1 MIGVKTGISMLQRI
15 KAELLVS
22 GLLLS
27 LLFTACTV
35 VPISQTG
42 SSSSSVGSSSG
53 GTFNAANYV
62 NSVWDSKVV
71 PTVVEKAVDINTL
84 LAALKQDQ
92 AAASKKY
99 GVEVN
104 GQYHFMV
111 KGTGKVTKVDTSS
124 VNGLM
129 TVDLSSQPVQIQIGP
144 LITGESLRDAVGLFN
159 FGDFT
164 NQIQYGAVSEE
175 LNNRAAKD
183 VTSEININNIQ
194 GKNIQFYGTF
204 TLGDLKQILITPV
217 KVSQQGG

>member
-1 MIGVKTGISMLQRI
+1 MVGLKSGPGSVHRI
-15 KAELLVS
+15 TSRFLVV

-27 LLFTACTV
+27 FLVTACTV
-35 VPISQTG
+35 VPISQNG
-42 SSSSSVGSSSG
+42 SQASAAGSSSG
-53 GTFNAANYV
+53 GSFNAASYV
-62 NSVWDSKVV
+62 DSVWASKVV
-71 PTVVEKAVDINTL
+71 PTVVEKAVDIDTL
-84 LAALKQDQ
+84 TSALKQDQ
-92 AAASKKY
+92 ATASKKF

-111 KGTGKVTKVDTSS
+111 KGTGKVTKVDTSG

-129 TVDLSSQPVQIQIGP
+129 TVDTSSGPVQIQVGP

-164 NQIQYGAVSEE
+164 NQIQYGAVNEE

-183 VTSEININNIQ
+183 VTSEINLNNIQ

-204 TLGDLKQILITPV
+204 TLGDLSQIMITPV
-217 KVSQQGG
+217 KITEQGG